1 MAEGKVTY
9 RAKNETVCPVCNNS
23 FRREELLTGGGRMNA
38 GNLTDELHRVYLP
51 TQRYGEVYPLI
62 YTVSV
67 CPQCWYAAHPWHFE
81 KLSYDEKEVIQEKI
95 GERKNLIKP
104 ILKNVDFDNDR
115 GLEEGIASYVLGA
128 MCYED
133 RLPEN
138 NPTFMRAL
146 FFLRAGWLSED
157 LHNNLPSE
165 NYDYMAKIFLRKA
178 SFFYGEVLECE
189 SKGTENI
196 EDIPHHGPD
205 LDNNFGYDGVLYL
218 LGVLLLK
225 YGQSDDS
232 SRRAAALKE
241 ARSAVARIVGMGK
254 SSKSKPSA
262 LLDLGREL
270 HKTIKKEL
278 EAITGE
284 A

>member
-9 RAKNETVCPVCNNS
+9 RAKNETVCPVCDTA
-23 FRREELLTGGGRMNA
+23 FHREELLTGGGRMNA
-38 GNLTDELHRVYLP
+38 GDLTDELHRVYLP

-62 YTVSV
+62 YPVSV
-67 CPQCWYAAHPWHFE
+67 CPRCWYAGYPRHFE
-81 KLSYDEKEVIQEKI
+81 NLDYEEREKIEGRI

-104 ILKNVDFDNDR
+104 VLPDVDFDGDR
-115 GLEEGIASYVLGA
+115 GLEEGIASYMLA
-128 MCYED
+128 ALCYED
-133 RLPEN
+133 RNSNN

-146 FFLRAGWLSED
+146 SYLRAGWLAGD

-165 NYDYMAKIFLRKA
+165 NYDYMAKILLRKA

-189 SKGTENI
+189 RTGAENI
-196 EDIPHHGPD
+196 EEVPHHGPD
-205 LDNNFGYDGVLYL
+205 LDNNFGYDGVLYQ

-232 SRRAAALKE
+232 ARRVNALKE

>member
-1 MAEGKVTY
+1 MAEGKISY
-9 RAKNETVCPVCNNS
+9 RAKKETVCPVCDYE

-38 GNLTDELHRVYLP
+38 GDLTDELHRVYLP

-62 YTVSV
+62 YPVSV
-67 CPQCWYAAHPWHFE
+67 CPQCWYAAYPRHFE
-81 KLSYDEKEVIQEKI
+81 SLDFEERDQIKGSI
-95 GERKNLIKP
+95 GKRKNMIKP
-104 ILKNVDFDNDR
+104 VLTNVDFDGDR
-115 GLEEGIASYVLGA
+115 GLEEGIASYVLA
-128 MCYED
+128 AVCYEY
-133 RLPEN
+133 RKSSN
-138 NPTFMRAL
+138 NPAFMRAL
-146 FFLRAGWLSED
+146 SFLRAGWLAGE

-165 NYDYMAKIFLRKA
+165 NYDYMAKIYLRKA

-189 SKGTENI
+189 QTGSENI
-196 EDIPHHGPD
+196 EEVPHHGPD

-232 SRRAAALKE
+232 SRRVAALKE

-262 LLDLGREL
+262 LLDLAREL
-270 HKTIKKEL
+270 HKTIKIEL
-278 EAITGE
+278 ETITGE

>member
-1 MAEGKVTY
+1 MAEGKISY
-9 RAKNETVCPVCNNS
+9 RAKNETICPVCENR

-38 GNLTDELHRVYLP
+38 GDLTDELHRIYLP

-62 YTVSV
+62 YPITV
-67 CPQCWYAAHPWHFE
+67 CPHCWYAAHPWHFE
-81 KLSYDEKEVIQEKI
+81 KLNYEERDRVEAGI
-95 GERKNLIKP
+95 GERKNMIKP
-104 ILKNVDFDNDR
+104 VLPNVDFDRDR
-115 GLEEGIASYVLGA
+115 GLEEGVASYFLGA
-128 MCYED
+128 LCYEH
-133 RLPEN
+133 RSPEN
-138 NPTFMRAL
+138 NPTFMRGL
-146 FFLRAGWLSED
+146 CFLRAGWLAGD

-165 NYDYMAKIFLRKA
+165 NYDYMAGIFLRKA
-178 SFFYGEVLECE
+178 AFFYGEVLECE
-189 SKGTENI
+189 RSGTENI

-225 YGQSDDS
+225 YGQSEDS
-232 SRRAAALKE
+232 TRRVSALKE
-241 ARSAVARIVGMGK
+241 ARSAVSRIVGMGK

-270 HKTIKKEL
+270 HKTIKVEL
-278 EAITGE
+278 EALTGE